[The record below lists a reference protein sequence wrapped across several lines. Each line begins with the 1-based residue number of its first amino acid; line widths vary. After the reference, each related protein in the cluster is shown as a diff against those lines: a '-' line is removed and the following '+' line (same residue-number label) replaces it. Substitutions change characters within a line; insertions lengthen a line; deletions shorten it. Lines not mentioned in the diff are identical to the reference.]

1 MTAAAKYLLLLLKN
15 KKVRNTL
22 IGVIVG
28 IALFFIM
35 IIGAVVYIEQN
46 SNSAS
51 EAANIAI
58 REYNYWQSHTPSA
71 EGLSCQGEKYCSY
84 FHFGITDWCCF
95 FAGYCYREGNIEDD
109 ESGYASVTNTWT
121 ANLENMGKLKTAS
134 SGYNPQVGNP
144 VFFNYNGRANYS
156 ATNFVAHVG
165 IVVEVTDD
173 TVTVIAGNEYNGPT
187 YNWANVSYVNKYT
200 LSKDNDTIACYGAVG
215 SSLTVSTGLNA
226 TARNVICHNEVGILY
241 DEINGDNYGSVIAN
255 DNGAIS
261 IGVYGW
267 HGNKALTLL
276 QKTYQFNS
284 SEISSIA
291 ASYSSSGNSLLAAIR
306 NGADWSSYIPNQ
318 NVCSCIRAMLL
329 TDAGNQAQDE
339 TSLEDAQQYI
349 DICTDNGLTDNK
361 AIVYCCDILN
371 QWGTSSF
378 NANVYGNG
386 SHGVLHGVTGSMSL
400 DEVYNSQRAWSD
412 SNYNYYNR
420 RTWTYNYLKDLPDS
434 TFTNSPTEPS

>member
-51 EAANIAI
+51 EAGNIAI